1 MSPEPLPISE
11 EQVRSIVQSVVAR
24 LAGGGTAAP
33 AGPSSPIELGDG
45 VYAGMEEAI
54 AAATTAQN
62 KLQGVDLARREKMIE
77 AMRQA
82 GRDNAEKMSRLAV
95 SESGMGRV
103 ESKIQKHLL
112 VSNKTPGLEDL
123 QPVAWTGDHGL
134 TLMERAPYGVIGAI
148 IPSTNPTS
156 TVICNS
162 IGMIAAGNAVVF
174 GPHPSAKVASLTMIQ
189 ILNRAIVAAGGP
201 PDLLVAIREPS
212 IEAAGVMMKH
222 PTIPL
227 LMVTGGPGVVRAAMQ
242 TGKKVIAAGPGNPPV
257 VVDATADIP
266 RAGRLIVE
274 GASFDNNIV
283 CVCEKEILAVEKIAD
298 GLKAELIK
306 NGAYELDRKQTEEL
320 TKVVIAEFPS
330 EKKEEGAPNK
340 KFVGRSPKV
349 ILKEIGVE
357 VGDEVKIILA
367 EVDARHPLVL
377 VEQLMPV
384 IPFVRVP
391 DVDTAIRLAIE
402 VEHGFR
408 HSMYMYSRDVE
419 KLSKMARACNASIF
433 VKNGPCY
440 TGLGHGGQGYT
451 SFSIASPTGEG
462 LTKASD
468 FTRERRCVLVDYFR
482 IV

>member
-1 MSPEPLPISE
+1 MDITEQ
-11 EQVRSIVQSVVAR
+11 QVRSIVQTVVAR
-24 LAGGGTAAP
+24 LSGGETPAP
-33 AGPSSPIELGDG
+33 PSADPQINLGDG
-45 VYAGMEEAI
+45 VYSGIEEAI
-54 AAATTAQN
+54 AAATVAQK
-62 KLQGVDLARREKMIE
+62 KLMTLSLSVREKMIE

-82 GRDNAEKMSRLAV
+82 GRDNAEKLSRLVV
-95 SESGMGRV
+95 SETKMGRV
-103 ESKIQKHLL
+103 DSKIQKHLL

-123 QPVAWTGDHGL
+123 QPQAWTGDHGL
-134 TLMERAPYGVIGAI
+134 TLLERAPFGLIGAI

-162 IGMIAAGNAVVF
+162 IGMIAAGNSVVF
-174 GPHPSAKVASLTMIQ
+174 GPHPSARVSSLTMIQ
-189 ILNRAIVAAGGP
+189 ILNRAIVSAGGP
-201 PDLLVAIREPS
+201 PDLIVAIREPS
-212 IEAAGVMMKH
+212 IEAAGVMMRH
-222 PTIPL
+222 PAVHL
-227 LMVTGGPGVVRAAMQ
+227 LVVTGGPGVVKAAMQ
-242 TGKKVIAAGPGNPPV
+242 SGKKVIAAGPGNPPV

-266 RAGRLIVE
+266 RAGRYIVE

-283 CVCEKEILAVEKIAD
+283 CVCEKEIFAVESIAD
-298 GLKAELIK
+298 QLKRELIK
-306 NGAYELDRKQTEEL
+306 NGAYEIDRKQTEEL

-330 EKKEEGAPNK
+330 AKNPEGAVNK
-340 KFVGRSPKV
+340 KFVGRSPKT
-349 ILKEIGVE
+349 ILQEIGVT
-357 VGDEVKIILA
+357 VGDEVKIVLA
-367 EVDARHPLVL
+367 EVSADHPLVL

-384 IPFVRVP
+384 TPFVRVP

-419 KLSKMARACNASIF
+419 KLSKMARLCNSSIF

-462 LTKASD
+462 VTKASD
-468 FTRERRCVLVDYFR
+468 FTRARRCVLIDYFR